1 MGKYSNKYQSISKS
15 DILEWPS
22 VLEDSLTA
30 KQKEV
35 YINRKQLLLRILN
48 ETKRLIIFVQGMELK
63 NLKSIAR
70 IIHS

>member
-63 NLKSIAR
+63 NLKSIDYLR
-70 IIHS
+70 DV